1 MHWEGLRDGASESK
15 AYLKG
20 YYKYLN
26 RLRGPVVRI
35 SAKIPLVYRC
45 GPHSIF
51 RFGES

>member
-35 SAKIPLVYRC
+35 SARNPPCVSLWATQ
-45 GPHSIF
+45 HF
-51 RFGES
+51 